1 MKFTEKLKKVAGII
15 IVISLRIAAISGIA
29 ILILLLIMQ
38 LANIDNDNYR
48 SFLKIVVVICGG
60 SLAVVVPVFIVFGI
74 ITFVKRVIDFIGFA
88 RCDYCKKIYHTS
100 QQKVSATRQ
109 GDEERPKFGSDYSVN
124 VRFEVRRP
132 CCGKTV
138 CEVCRVVGDCRGVSD
153 SDIMFAARSKFGVSH
168 FSVSV
173 SRF

>member
-1 MKFTEKLKKVAGII
+1 MKFTKKLKETWSKIIGVVLKILLIIGII
-15 IVISLRIAAISGIA
+15 SFVTLMVTANLGVSDHPLMLIPRVIVA
-29 ILILLLIMQ
+29 
-38 LANIDNDNYR
+38 
-48 SFLKIVVVICGG
+48 FE
-60 SLAVVVPVFIVFGI
+60 LAVVILFLVIWGI
-74 ITFVKRVIDFIGFA
+74 ITFVNRVIDFIGFA